1 MNIDYWKWIGGS
13 CLYARIP
20 AEPEM
25 KGQLEPI
32 LALLELARSEELDGL
47 AFDFDHAGIPLKRG
61 EGSWQVDQIM
71 AHALNSSLKVFAVID
86 RSQRNAWWLD
96 LVSELEKSGLEARLF
111 ADPEIARDWVETRFN
126 S

>member
-20 AEPEM
+20 AEPEI
-25 KGQLEPI
+25 KDQLEPVI
-32 LALLELARSEELDGL
+32 ELLELAKSQELDGL
-47 AFDFDHAGIPLKRG
+47 AFDFDHAGTPMKRG
-61 EGSWQVDQIM
+61 EDLWQIDQIM
-71 AHALNSSLKVFAVID
+71 AHAMNSSLKVFAIID

-111 ADPEIARDWVETRFN
+111 YDPQLAREWVETRFN